1 MPVSPERIVGED
13 LIDIYRKVDEG
24 TRLSFE
30 DGMRLFTTPN
40 LTGVGYMANMVR
52 ERRHG
57 KKTYFVANQHIK

>member
-30 DGMRLFTTPN
+30 DGWLHGEHGPRASARKEN
-40 LTGVGYMANMVR
+40 LL
-52 ERRHG
+52 RR
-57 KKTYFVANQHIK
+57 